1 MTLRNYLSLCPTSFN
16 QGISLLPKAL
26 RLMMTPSLCKM
37 IPSAITQTLKN
48 SWGIRE
54 MRGLGAMILREK
66 SLFTIQKCQEDIM
79 EEELEEDLWRAFE
92 QSVPSEKCLCD
103 DASSPFS
110 SMARAFNENC
120 FAYHPSLSNSL
131 CTA

>member
-1 MTLRNYLSLCPTSFN
+1 
-16 QGISLLPKAL
+16 
-26 RLMMTPSLCKM
+26 
-37 IPSAITQTLKN
+37 
-48 SWGIRE
+48 
-54 MRGLGAMILREK
+54 MILREK
-66 SLFTIQKCQEDIM
+66 SLFTIQKCQEDTT

-92 QSVPSEKCLCD
+92 QSVPGEKCLCY

-120 FAYHPSLSNSL
+120 FAYHPSLSNPL

>member
-1 MTLRNYLSLCPTSFN
+1 
-16 QGISLLPKAL
+16 
-26 RLMMTPSLCKM
+26 
-37 IPSAITQTLKN
+37 
-48 SWGIRE
+48 
-54 MRGLGAMILREK
+54 MILREK
-66 SLFTIQKCQEDIM
+66 SLFTIRRCQEDIT

-110 SMARAFNENC
+110 SMAPFNENC

-131 CTA
+131 CTACM